1 MTHINKNVAPN
12 KVATNQ
18 KAKESQMAKQPQ
30 KPIQNSVWETDLKLY
45 EDGFKVRTTSE
56 FVDDKLMKEY
66 VDAYADGSI
75 DEALYYEYLS
85 DNKINIKHHHLYNGE
100 ITSTKHKTQE
110 KFEDGTSESIINYD
124 IDADG
129 KIDHKLVQQFD
140 DQGRRVRESHDD
152 DMDGKVDS
160 VREIKYSEDGE
171 TELHILD
178 NNNDGIPEY
187 IVDMGEGPSPRTQPT
202 QGMPQTTVPVGNAP
216 DKSEATNNPFGE
228 STSALDKGTQNQN
241 QGPVDKTPA
250 GDETP
255 AAPQQL
261 QKLIQEQEDV
271 LENYTNENKLTN
283 ASESE
288 WHTPTVSHTRGTVM
302 RTVRNDD
309 GSYYEEY
316 KNPDTGRTYISYDAK
331 GNRTG
336 GSWNT
341 IINGTEYPTRKEW
354 TDSEGNYRAVNIVY
368 DEQGNVLK
376 EYGDDEDYEPIPRE
390 IKK

>member
-30 KPIQNSVWETDLKLY
+30 KPIQNSVWKTETTNY
-45 EDGFKVRTTSE
+45 CQITSE

-66 VDAYADGSI
+66 VDAYFNGSI

-85 DNKINIKHHHLYNGE
+85 DNKINIKHHHLDNGE
-100 ITSTKHKTQE
+100 ITSTKHITQE

-129 KIDHKLVQQFD
+129 KIDHKFVQQFD
-140 DQGRRVRESHDD
+140 DQGRRVRESEDY

-171 TELHILD
+171 TELHIVD

-187 IVDMGEGPSPRTQPT
+187 IYEDQIGLPHICPADLPPATE
-202 QGMPQTTVPVGNAP
+202 
-216 DKSEATNNPFGE
+216 SESTNNPFGE

-241 QGPVDKTPA
+241 QRPVDETPA

-255 AAPQQL
+255 AAP
-261 QKLIQEQEDV
+261 KNDV
-271 LENYTNENKLTN
+271 
-283 ASESE
+283 
-288 WHTPTVSHTRGTVM
+288 PVTV
-302 RTVRNDD
+302 
-309 GSYYEEY
+309 
-316 KNPDTGRTYISYDAK
+316 
-331 GNRTG
+331 
-336 GSWNT
+336 
-341 IINGTEYPTRKEW
+341 
-354 TDSEGNYRAVNIVY
+354 
-368 DEQGNVLK
+368 
-376 EYGDDEDYEPIPRE
+376 PIPKE
-390 IKK
+390 PQEFWL